1 MYDRTAFLRRKNAPV
16 FSQNVKIDPPGGGS
30 GHFFEVECLKSDPKR
45 IIFDFSSVLRVFDI
59 MCMKLYTRIMRCGAR
74 KARKFIEKER
84 YPWQ

>member
-1 MYDRTAFLRRKNAPV
+1 MTARLFCAEKTPRFFRKTSKSTRRAAV
-16 FSQNVKIDPPGGGS
+16 PGI
-30 GHFFEVECLKSDPKR
+30 FFEVECLKSDPKR
-45 IIFDFSSVLRVFDI
+45 IIFDFSSVLRAFDI

>member
-1 MYDRTAFLRRKNAPV
+1 MTARLFCAEKTPRFFRKN
-16 FSQNVKIDPPGGGS
+16 VKTDPPGGGS

-45 IIFDFSSVLRVFDI
+45 IIFDFSSVLRAFDT